1 MKHFATF
8 DLIDLDLRDLQKSG
22 LLLEGLKNH
31 LLGIRLNAPNPFSE
45 KLPLDSQ
52 LIDPS
57 ANANPCLLEAAL
69 KVLLTVLFAQES

>member
-8 DLIDLDLRDLQKSG
+8 DLIDLDLKDLQKSE
-22 LLLEGLKNH
+22 LLPEGLKNP
-31 LLGIRLNAPNPFSE
+31 LLEIRLIVPNPFLE

-57 ANANPCLLEAAL
+57 ANANPCLLEVAL
-69 KVLLTVLFAQES
+69 KVLPTVLFAQGS